1 MFVGWSVGGV
11 IAFEVARHLML
22 SGVSIEGVILIDS
35 PHPYT
40 STPLTDD
47 IIDCA
52 FSKHAVTG
60 SRAVELAKTQMKHAT
75 RALVLYDPDNS
86 PALSS
91 NLTKA
96 VMLRSREAF
105 MPAGTIVAD
114 KFLSDRDDS
123 NVLCAGW
130 ERALGYAPTVLD
142 IPGNH
147 FEPFEPQ
154 YVSRRSV
161 WSCL

>member
-11 IAFEVARHLML
+11 IAFEVARHLMM
-22 SGVSIEGVILIDS
+22 SGVSIEGLILIDS

-40 STPLTDD
+40 STPLTSD
-47 IIDCA
+47 IIDSA
-52 FSKHAVTG
+52 FAKHTSSS

-75 RALVLYDPDNS
+75 RALVLYDPDHS

-91 NLTKA
+91 NVPKA

-105 MPAGTIVAD
+105 MPSGTVVED

-123 NVLCAGW
+123 SVLYAGW
-130 ERALGYAPTVLD
+130 ERALGYAPTVLN

-154 YVSRRSV
+154 YVSHRAI
-161 WSCL
+161 